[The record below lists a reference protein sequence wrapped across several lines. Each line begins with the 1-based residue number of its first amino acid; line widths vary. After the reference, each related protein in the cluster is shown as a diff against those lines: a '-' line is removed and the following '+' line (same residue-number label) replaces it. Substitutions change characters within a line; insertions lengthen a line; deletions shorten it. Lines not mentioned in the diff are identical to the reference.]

1 MLAVISPQVART
13 PRETEAPAA
22 MPFEMLRD
30 FGNTVAESYGLVFTL
45 PDDLRAIYL
54 KFGIDLAKGNG
65 DGTWRLPVPARFV
78 VDRAGVI
85 RSVDADPDYT
95 RRSEPAATIDVLR
108 TLRCGP

>member
-1 MLAVISPQVART
+1 
-13 PRETEAPAA
+13 

-30 FGNTVAESYGLVFTL
+30 TGNAVAETYGLVFTL

-85 RSVDADPDYT
+85 RSADADPDYT
-95 RRSEPAATIDVLR
+95 RRPEPAATVDILR
-108 TLRCGP
+108 TLR

>member
-1 MLAVISPQVART
+1 
-13 PRETEAPAA
+13 

-30 FGNTVAESYGLVFTL
+30 AGNTVAETYGLVFTL

-95 RRSEPAATIDVLR
+95 RRPEPAATVEILR
-108 TLRCGP
+108 SLR